1 MWTLEAEKYNVIKN
15 IEYVKNLYDLQVYK
29 VKNEK
34 YIEDLLLKD
43 YVRAIKENVSR
54 YDFVDFNAAQK
65 EVKEKAKNKRKNIE
79 FLRNLMI
86 DDFFNN
92 DDNFKITSMM
102 SCGYDN
108 YAWAIEFA
116 GYEKVIRINIPIVKN
131 LTTKNIDYASQGMFC
146 FLVRESNSCW
156 NTLKQSYKI
165 KDIAD
170 YIYEYFSLDELKEE
184 E

>member
-1 MWTLEAEKYNVIKN
+1 MWDFKAEEYNVIKN
-15 IEYVKNLYDLQVYK
+15 IEYVKSLYDLQVYK

-54 YDFVDFNAAQK
+54 YDFVDFNSAQK
-65 EVKEKAKNKRKNIE
+65 EIKEKAKSKRKNIE

-92 DDNFKITSMM
+92 DDSFKITNMM
-102 SCGYDN
+102 SCGYED
-108 YAWAIEFA
+108 YAWAIEFE
-116 GYEKVIRINIPIVKN
+116 GYEKVVRIDIPIVKN
-131 LTTKNIDYASQGMFC
+131 LTTKNIDYASQGMIC
-146 FLVRESNSCW
+146 FLVKENNSCW
-156 NTLKQSYKI
+156 NTLKRSYKI
-165 KDIAD
+165 EDIAD

>member
-1 MWTLEAEKYNVIKN
+1 MYGCKAEEYNVIKN
-15 IEYVKNLYDLQVYK
+15 IEYVKSLYDLQVYK

-34 YIEDLLLKD
+34 YIEDLLLQD
-43 YVRAIKENVSR
+43 YVRAIKQNVSR

-65 EVKEKAKNKRKNIE
+65 EVKEKAKSKRKNIE
-79 FLRNLMI
+79 FLRNLML

-92 DDNFKITSMM
+92 DDNFKIINMM
-102 SCGYDN
+102 SCGYDD
-108 YAWAIEFA
+108 YAWAIEFE
-116 GYEKVIRINIPIVKN
+116 GYDKMVRIDIPIVKN

-146 FLVRESNSCW
+146 FLAKESNSCW
-156 NTLKQSYKI
+156 NTLKRSYKI